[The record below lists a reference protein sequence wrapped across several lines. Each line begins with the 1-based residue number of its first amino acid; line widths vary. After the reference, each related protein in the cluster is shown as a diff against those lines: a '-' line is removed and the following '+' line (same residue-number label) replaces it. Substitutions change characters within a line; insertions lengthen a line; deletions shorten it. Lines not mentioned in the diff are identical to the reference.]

1 VKGKHTWE
9 TTVRWEE
16 GIAMDIKE
24 IVYVGVE

>member
-9 TTVRWEE
+9 TTVRWKV